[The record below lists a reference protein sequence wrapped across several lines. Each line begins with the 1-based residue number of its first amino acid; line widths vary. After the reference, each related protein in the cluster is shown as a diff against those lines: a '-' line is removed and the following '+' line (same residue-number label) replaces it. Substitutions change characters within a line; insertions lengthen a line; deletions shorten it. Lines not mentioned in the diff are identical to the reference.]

1 MLGSLPLM
9 AIIVI
14 TYNVMALVTGP
25 TMDTSLFEAQLVS
38 GATWT
43 VTVADGLLVL
53 ALILLFLEMVTATR
67 TSGSTVVNH
76 GLSLV
81 VFIAALVEFMV
92 LPEFGTSTFFM
103 ITMFTLLDVVAGFT
117 ITIATA
123 RRDFSVGE

>member
-9 AIIVI
+9 AIVVI
-14 TYNVMALVTGP
+14 AYNVMALVTGP
-25 TMDTSLFEAQLVS
+25 SMDMSLFEAQLVS